1 MKRPQKKGVRMMDKV
16 NIKIKPDFV
25 EKSEAAIDSHSN
37 KVKIEF
43 PLLRTAPTINANG
56 DTYDYAATKEKFDTV
71 NFGYINLEHRGWINV
86 GAITSSEFEEGNI
99 GRIKC
104 EAVLW
109 KSVLDEFDISVD
121 AIKNGDY
128 KISMEVYFNDYYV
141 LHGDEKIERPEAE
154 EYVDRRGSIVDG
166 KKVARVIIPSEYSG
180 AALTENAA
188 DKTLDIEK
196 VIASKLENDEE
207 FKQKRE
213 SAKDKK
219 DEDLENNKDTEEATN
234 NMFKE
239 FETDEEFNTFLEEQK
254 KEFEAEYAEKV
265 VANLEDED
273 VEGIEDVIK
282 KYKEVQKEYAEYK
295 EAVAQEKKLNERK
308 ADLLEMDIGLET
320 LEASEEDILE
330 MSDKSFELMLKGFAQ
345 ASKKAE
351 EKEDEEEK
359 EQKEEASNKEG
370 FDPTDI
376 DLDKEDEMSD
386 KDMIRLL

>member
-1 MKRPQKKGVRMMDKV
+1 MKKSQKKGVRMMDKV
-16 NIKIKPDFV
+16 KIQIKPSFI

-37 KVKIEF
+37 KVRIEF

-56 DTYDYAATKEKFDTV
+56 DTYDYDATKEKFDTV

-128 KISMEVYFNDYYV
+128 QISMEVYFNDYYI
-141 LHGDEKIERPEAE
+141 LHGDERIDKPEAE

-196 VIASKLENDEE
+196 VIASKFE
-207 FKQKRE
+207 
-213 SAKDKK
+213 K
-219 DEDLENNKDTEEATN
+219 DENVEIIEENEEENNT
-234 NMFKE
+234 MYKE
-239 FETDEEFNTFLEEQK
+239 FETEEEFNEFLEAQK
-254 KEFEAEYAEKV
+254 KEFEAGYVEKV
-265 VANLEDED
+265 IANLEDED
-273 VEGIEDVIK
+273 VEKVEDVVE

-295 EAVAQEKKLNERK
+295 QEVAREKKLNERK
-308 ADLLEMDIGLET
+308 SALAEKDINLES

-330 MSDKSFELMLKGFAQ
+330 MTDKSFELMLKGFAQ
-345 ASKKAE
+345 AAEKK
-351 EKEDEEEK
+351 EKEETE
-359 EQKEEASNKEG
+359 KEEASDKNEG

-376 DLDKEDEMSD
+376 DLDKEDFSD
-386 KDMIRLL
+386 KDLIDLL

>member
-1 MKRPQKKGVRMMDKV
+1 MMDKV
-16 NIKIKPDFV
+16 NIQIKPNFI

-43 PLLRTAPTINANG
+43 PLLRTVPTINANG
-56 DTYDYAATKEKFDTV
+56 DTYDYEATKEKFDTV

-99 GRIKC
+99 GKIKC

-109 KSVLDEFDISVD
+109 KSVLDEFDIAVD
-121 AIKNGDY
+121 SIKNGDY
-128 KISMEVYFNDYYV
+128 QISMEVYFNDYYI
-141 LHGDEKIERPEAE
+141 LHGDERIDRPEAD

-196 VIASKLENDEE
+196 VVASKI
-207 FKQKRE
+207 
-213 SAKDKK
+213 DKK
-219 DEDLENNKDTEEATN
+219 TKEIFAKKKEENTLETEEEENT
-234 NMFKE
+234 MFKE
-239 FETDEEFNTFLEEQK
+239 FETEEEFNQFLEAK
-254 KEFEAEYAEKV
+254 KAEFEAEYAEKV

-273 VEGIEDVIK
+273 VEGVEDVIE
-282 KYKEVQKEYAEYK
+282 KYKQVQKEYAEYK
-295 EAVAQEKKLNERK
+295 EEVAQEKKLNERK
-308 ADLLEMDIGLET
+308 ADLLENDVDLES

-330 MSDKSFELMLKGFAQ
+330 MSDRSFELMLKGFAK
-345 ASKKAE
+345 AAEKKKEKAE
-351 EKEDEEEK
+351 EKEDK
-359 EQKEEASNKEG
+359 EDKEEASKKEDG

-376 DLDKEDEMSD
+376 DLDKTEVSDED
-386 KDMIRLL
+386 ILRLL

>member
-1 MKRPQKKGVRMMDKV
+1 MKPQKKGVRMMDKV
-16 NIKIKPDFV
+16 NIQIKPNFI

-43 PLLRTAPTINANG
+43 PLLRTVPTINANG

-99 GRIKC
+99 GKIKC

-109 KSVLDEFDISVD
+109 KSVLDEFDIAVD
-121 AIKNGDY
+121 SIKNGDY
-128 KISMEVYFNDYYV
+128 QISMEVYFNDYYV
-141 LHGDEKIERPEAE
+141 LHGDERIDRPEAD

-196 VIASKLENDEE
+196 VVASKLDNKTKEIFVEE
-207 FKQKRE
+207 
-213 SAKDKK
+213 
-219 DEDLENNKDTEEATN
+219 ENNLETKEEN
-234 NMFKE
+234 EIMFKE
-239 FETDEEFNTFLEEQK
+239 FETEEEFNDFLEAK
-254 KEFEAEYAEKV
+254 KAEFEAEYAEKV

-273 VEGIEDVIK
+273 VEGVEDVIK
-282 KYKEVQKEYAEYK
+282 KYKEVQKEYAEYQ
-295 EAVAQEKKLNERK
+295 EEVAREKKLTDRK
-308 ADLLEMDIGLET
+308 AELVENDVDLEA

-330 MSDKSFELMLKGFAQ
+330 MSDRSFELMIKGFAQ
-345 ASKKAE
+345 AAEKA
-351 EKEDEEEK
+351 KEVKEEEEK
-359 EQKEEASNKEG
+359 EEEKEEASKKEG

-376 DLDKEDEMSD
+376 DLDKNEMSD
-386 KDMIRLL
+386 EDVLRLL

>member
-1 MKRPQKKGVRMMDKV
+1 MDKV
-16 NIKIKPDFV
+16 NIQIKPNFI

-43 PLLRTAPTINANG
+43 PLLRTVPTINANG

-99 GRIKC
+99 GKIKC

-109 KSVLDEFDISVD
+109 KSVLDEFDIAVD
-121 AIKNGDY
+121 SIKNGDY
-128 KISMEVYFNDYYV
+128 QISMEVYFNDYYV
-141 LHGDEKIERPEAE
+141 LHGDERIDRPEAD

-196 VIASKLENDEE
+196 VVASKLDNKTKEIFVEE
-207 FKQKRE
+207 
-213 SAKDKK
+213 
-219 DEDLENNKDTEEATN
+219 ENNLETKEEN
-234 NMFKE
+234 EIMFKE
-239 FETDEEFNTFLEEQK
+239 FETEEEFNDFLEAK
-254 KEFEAEYAEKV
+254 KAEFEAEYAEKV

-273 VEGIEDVIK
+273 VEGVEDVIK
-282 KYKEVQKEYAEYK
+282 KYKEVQKEYAEYQ
-295 EAVAQEKKLNERK
+295 EEVAREKKLTDRK
-308 ADLLEMDIGLET
+308 AELVENDVDLEA

-330 MSDKSFELMLKGFAQ
+330 MSDRSFELMIKGFAQ
-345 ASKKAE
+345 AAEKA
-351 EKEDEEEK
+351 KEVKEEEEK
-359 EQKEEASNKEG
+359 EEEKEEASKKEG

-376 DLDKEDEMSD
+376 DLDKNEMSD
-386 KDMIRLL
+386 EDVLRLL